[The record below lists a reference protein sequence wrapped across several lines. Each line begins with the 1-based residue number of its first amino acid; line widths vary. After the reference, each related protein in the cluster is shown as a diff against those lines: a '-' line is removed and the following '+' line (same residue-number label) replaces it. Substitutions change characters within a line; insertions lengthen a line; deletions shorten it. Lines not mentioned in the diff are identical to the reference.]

1 MTKHTPDEEYL
12 NKAALLTKRQA
23 EFLMMRMHGKLER
36 RIDDHEVSILE
47 ALAIQLE
54 IEDEHRNEWREKF
67 SEMKAR
73 FDLFDKNS

>member
-1 MTKHTPDEEYL
+1 
-12 NKAALLTKRQA
+12 
-23 EFLMMRMHGKLER
+23 MMRMAGNLDR
-36 RIDDHEVSILE
+36 RIDSHEITIFE

-73 FDLFDKNS
+73 FELFDKRS